1 MLSVD
6 ERCQPPVGG
15 AESVVPA
22 PRGSADAGQ
31 VLDAAMDTFLDFGIK
46 RATMT
51 EIARR
56 AGVGVATVYRRFPQK
71 GGLVQATVTREVQR
85 FIADVDSKIAHASTP
100 VEEVVECFVAFV
112 VGAREHP
119 LLRRILDTEPEI
131 VLPALTI
138 AGGPVIALGRE
149 YVAQKI
155 RRLRGSP
162 IANADDVDMVAEMFA
177 RLAQSMVLTPDGRIP
192 SGDDEKTR
200 EFARRHIAPLV
211 VSAK

>member
-1 MLSVD
+1 
-6 ERCQPPVGG
+6 
-15 AESVVPA
+15 VPA
-22 PRGSADAGQ
+22 PRGSADAGP
-31 VLDAAMDTFLDFGIK
+31 VLDAAMDTFLDFGIR

-100 VEEVVECFVAFV
+100 TEEVVECFVAFV

-119 LLRRILDTEPEI
+119 LLRRILDTEPDI
-131 VLPALTI
+131 ALPALTI
-138 AGGPVIALGRE
+138 AGGPVVALGRE

-155 RRLRGSP
+155 RRLRGGDAAHS
-162 IANADDVDMVAEMFA
+162 DDVDMVAEIFA

-192 SGDDEKTR
+192 SEDDEKTR
-200 EFARRHIAPLV
+200 EFARRHIAPMV
-211 VSAK
+211 IPAR